1 MQEPLIAP
9 APAAAGQDEE
19 IRLFD
24 QLIVLA
30 RYKKLLIGLPLTLGA
45 LGLLL
50 AVLLPAQYA
59 STARLMPPQQQQSG
73 VAAMLGQLGGLAG
86 ATGALPGM
94 KNPNDLYVGMLGSRT
109 VADRLIERFKLKDR
123 YQRSTMDDTRLAL
136 DSVTEIASG
145 KKDGLINVS
154 VTDKEA
160 EFAARLANAYTEEL
174 IALTQGLAMTEAQQ
188 RRAFYEKQL
197 LSAKDQLAE
206 AEVGLRKTQERTGMI
221 LPETQVGAIITTAA
235 QLKGAIAAKEVQLEA
250 MRTFATGR
258 NPDLLLLQQELQ
270 GMRNQVAKMEK
281 TQSGQAGDFMV
292 ATDKIP
298 AVGVDYV
305 RALRNLKYYETMFE
319 MLAKQFEL
327 AKIDEA
333 KDASS
338 IQVLDKAVPAEKEAK
353 PRRFKFLVG
362 GVFGGFL
369 LAVVLA
375 FLHAAYR
382 SARQAPENQARLQ
395 LLAQT
400 WKRQP

>member
-1 MQEPLIAP
+1 
-9 APAAAGQDEE
+9 
-19 IRLFD
+19 
-24 QLIVLA
+24 
-30 RYKKLLIGLPLTLGA
+30 
-45 LGLLL
+45 
-50 AVLLPAQYA
+50 
-59 STARLMPPQQQQSG
+59 
-73 VAAMLGQLGGLAG
+73 
-86 ATGALPGM
+86 M

-123 YQRSTMDDTRLAL
+123 YKRSTMDDTRLAL
-136 DSVTEIASG
+136 DSVTAIASG

-333 KDASS
+333 KEAST
-338 IQVLDKAVPAEKEAK
+338 IQVLDKAVAAEREANPMRAK
-353 PRRFKFLVG
+353 LFIVA
-362 GVFGGFL
+362 VFGSFL
-369 LAVVLA
+369 MALVFA
-375 FLHAAYR
+375 FLHAAVR
-382 SARQAPENQARLQ
+382 SARADGANQQR
-395 LLAQT
+395 LAQLAQS
-400 WKRQP
+400 WKRRAR